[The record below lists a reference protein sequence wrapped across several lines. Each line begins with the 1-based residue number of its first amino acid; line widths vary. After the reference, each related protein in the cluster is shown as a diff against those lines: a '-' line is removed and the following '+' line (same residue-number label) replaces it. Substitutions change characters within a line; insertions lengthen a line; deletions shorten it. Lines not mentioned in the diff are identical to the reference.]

1 MSQVER
7 NQIEA
12 RLIQLIEQLKGAAG
26 AKLESVILYGSAA
39 SAEFH
44 DKFSDVNVACFLQD
58 LSASTMV
65 ALFQPIEW
73 WTKQKQPAPLLLSV
87 EELERSADVFAI
99 ELLDMQKHHRV
110 LYGKDVITGLQV
122 PLRLHRIQVEHEL
135 RTKLILLRQAFVT
148 RSRHKDKVTRLM
160 LESVSSFTTL
170 FRHSLI
176 AMGEQPETGKRAML
190 QQLERKLQVDIRPFI
205 ELLGVREGRL
215 KLGAL
220 DAHAIFPT
228 YLKSIEQVI
237 SAVDQ
242 L

>member
-1 MSQVER
+1 MNRVEHD
-7 NQIEA
+7 QIDE
-12 RLIQLIEQLKGAAG
+12 RLKQLVEQLKRAAG
-26 AKLESVILYGSAA
+26 AKLESVVLYGSAA

-65 ALFQPIEW
+65 SLFHPVEW

-87 EELERSADVFAI
+87 EELERSSDVFAI
-99 ELLDMQKHHRV
+99 ELLDMQKHHRI
-110 LYGKDVITGLQV
+110 LYGKDLITGLQV
-122 PLRLHRIQVEHEL
+122 PLRLHRIEVEHEL
-135 RTKLILLRQAFVT
+135 RTKLILLRQAFIT
-148 RSRHKDKVTRLM
+148 RSTYKDKVVRLM
-160 LESVSSFTTL
+160 LESVSSFITL

-176 AMGEQPETGKRAML
+176 AMGQEPEAGKRAML
-190 QQLERKLQVDIRPFI
+190 QQLQRKLQLDIRPFL
-205 ELLGVREGRL
+205 ELLSVREGRL
-215 KLGAL
+215 KVDAL

-228 YLKSIEQVI
+228 YLQTIEQVI

>member
-1 MSQVER
+1 MSRVER
-7 NQIEA
+7 DQIEA
-12 RLIQLIEQLKGAAG
+12 RLSQLVEELKRAAG
-26 AKLESVILYGSAA
+26 AKLESVLLYGSAA

-65 ALFQPIEW
+65 ALFQAVES

-87 EELERSADVFAI
+87 DELERSADVFAI

-110 LYGKDVITGLQV
+110 LYGKDVIAGLQV
-122 PLRLHRIQVEHEL
+122 PLRLHRVQVEHEL

-148 RSRHKDKVTRLM
+148 QSTHKDKVVRLM

-176 AMGEQPETGKRAML
+176 AMGEEPEAGKRAML
-190 QQLERKLQVDIRPFI
+190 QQLERKLHLDIRAFLEI
-205 ELLGVREGRL
+205 LSVREGRL
-215 KLGAL
+215 KVSAL

-228 YLKSIEQVI
+228 YLKAIEQVI

>member
-1 MSQVER
+1 MSRVER
-7 NQIEA
+7 DQMEA
-12 RLIQLIEQLKGAAG
+12 HLVELVEQLKGAAG

-65 ALFQPIEW
+65 ALFQAVES

-87 EELERSADVFAI
+87 QELERSADVFAI

-122 PLRLHRIQVEHEL
+122 PLRLHRVQIEHEL

-148 RSRHKDKVTRLM
+148 RSRYKDKVARLM

-170 FRHSLI
+170 FRHSLMV
-176 AMGEQPETGKRAML
+176 MGEQPEPDKRAML
-190 QQLERKLQVDIRPFI
+190 QQLERKLQVDIRPFL
-205 ELLGVREGRL
+205 ELLSVREGRL
-215 KLGAL
+215 KPGAL

-228 YLKSIEQVI
+228 YLKTIEQVI